1 MSRKGE
7 TETETNGVGSGR
19 LRRLGWS
26 MEEEVVD
33 EGKEETEERATKEGG
48 SGRAGRSEKSG
59 NGTEE
64 AGAEESQ

>member
-1 MSRKGE
+1 
-7 TETETNGVGSGR
+7 
-19 LRRLGWS
+19 

-33 EGKEETEERATKEGG
+33 GGKKETGERATEQEG
-48 SGRAGRSEKSG
+48 SGRVGRNEKSG